1 MKTIFLSSLLMSLGA
16 LSFSQKTP
24 TPPTPPTTS
33 TTVSTSSSTSSNYV
47 RSVSKDDEDKGGN
60 LSIAISESNN
70 SYKLRA
76 KFPSKNDKALK
87 DLLLDQFGEEN
98 LQKNGNDWEWQF
110 ASDDEEIYSIKF
122 SSGKLKINLDKEQA
136 ANTLT
141 EKFVRVGKQ
150 IKQLLSGDDNRK
162 AESLQRKA
170 EHLQR
175 DAERMQREA
184 DRLARQ
190 NNREHREKD
199 VQALQKKAEK
209 LQKKV
214 DSLQQ
219 VIENLKK
226 N

>member
-1 MKTIFLSSLLMSLGA
+1 MKTIFFTSLILSLTA
-16 LSFSQKTP
+16 LSFAQQTPTLP
-24 TPPTPPTTS
+24 TPPATS
-33 TTVSTSSSTSSNYV
+33 TSVSISSSSSSNYAS
-47 RSVSKDDEDKGGN
+47 SVSDDEQGGN

-87 DLLLDQFGEEN
+87 DLLLDEFGEEN
-98 LQKNGNDWEWQF
+98 LQKDGNDWEWQF

-122 SSGKLKINLDKEQA
+122 SSGKLKINLDKKQA

-141 EKFVRVGKQ
+141 EKFVRIGNQ

-162 AESLQRKA
+162 AKSLQRKA

-184 DRLARQ
+184 ERLARQ
-190 NNREHREKD
+190 NNREHKEKD
-199 VQALQKKAEK
+199 VQALQKKTEK

>member
-1 MKTIFLSSLLMSLGA
+1 MKTIFFTSLILSLTA
-16 LSFSQKTP
+16 LSFAQQTP
-24 TPPTPPTTS
+24 TPPTPPATS
-33 TTVSTSSSTSSNYV
+33 TSVSISSSSSSNDGS
-47 RSVSKDDEDKGGN
+47 SVSDDDQGGN
-60 LSIAISESNN
+60 LSITISESNI

-76 KFPSKNDKALK
+76 KFPLK
-87 DLLLDQFGEEN
+87 DDKVLKNLLLNEFGEEN
-98 LQKNGNDWEWQF
+98 LQKDGNDWEWQF
-110 ASDDEEIYSIKF
+110 TSDDEEIYSIKL
-122 SSGKLKINLDKEQA
+122 SSGKLKMNLDKEQA

-141 EKFVRVGKQ
+141 EKFVRIGKQ
-150 IKQLLSGDDNRK
+150 IKQILSGDDNRK
-162 AESLQRKA
+162 SEALQRKA

-199 VQALQKKAEK
+199 IQALQKKAEK